1 MMGQKPPK
9 SRMQSYWPV
18 LGALLIIS
26 CIIIAFVLGP
36 PVYDWFRTSRVVR
49 GFPPPTSE
57 VPRSSIEWILRGVI
71 FVVLG
76 LFASLLVAAAAP
88 KKKSAVTEV
97 KLVKERQAMVNEKK
111 ARKMRQQL
119 MNKQNKGR

>member
-9 SRMQSYWPV
+9 TRTQSFWPV
-18 LGALLIIS
+18 LGALLILASAAMAFFIGPAVVDWLDKGN
-26 CIIIAFVLGP
+26 II
-36 PVYDWFRTSRVVR
+36 R
-49 GFPPPTSE
+49 GFPPAG
-57 VPRSSIEWILRGVI
+57 VPRVNLDWILRGIVFVI
-71 FVVLG
+71 LV

-97 KLVKERQAMVNEKK
+97 GMMKERKEIVHEKK